1 MQVVDNL
8 QGRRRYVG
16 GDGNLS
22 HQILVGTEAKPFAS
36 KGFGFKPAQDLMPLQ
51 CHIFICKF
59 DLHSF
64 DEFFWRRKNQLAYEN
79 LLLWTSFFL
88 CKKCVK

>member
-1 MQVVDNL
+1 MRKTTQIRGWGLQFSFPNPNPNPAILPMQVVDNL

-36 KGFGFKPAQDLMPLQ
+36 KGFGFKPAQDLMPL
-51 CHIFICKF
+51 
-59 DLHSF
+59 
-64 DEFFWRRKNQLAYEN
+64 
-79 LLLWTSFFL
+79 
-88 CKKCVK
+88 